1 MRRMRTVLAWAT
13 TLALVPLVAV
23 AAGGEATDLDSR
35 VAALEAQVATLNQ
48 LHGITTT
55 TTVPAPPTT
64 VGGPSTTT
72 SLPPSPEFGA
82 VSVVGCS
89 NVFDAVA
96 GYLEVSAKDVLKN
109 TAYGGFYLQKWAFKK
124 WPDSYVALR
133 PAAGYDASW
142 VILCERFPNELSVEI
157 TQLVIDRI
165 WATDPGIPVFIS
177 PLHEYPNELCSVTGG
192 NSIPIAGKAVADL
205 MAAADPLVFRGPDL
219 GPLGT
224 EHLRGDHCHL
234 TDDGAAFLG
243 VQIAAFFDAD

>member
-1 MRRMRTVLAWAT
+1 MRTVLAWAT

-23 AAGGEATDLDSR
+23 AAAGEATDLDSR

-55 TTVPAPPTT
+55 TTVPTPPTT
-64 VGGPSTTT
+64 VGGTTTT
-72 SLPPSPEFGA
+72 SLPSPSGFSA

-89 NVFDAVA
+89 NVFDAVD
-96 GYLEVSAKDVLKN
+96 GYLDVSAKDVLKN

-124 WPDSYVALR
+124 WPDSYAALR

-142 VILCERFPNELSVEI
+142 VVLCERFPNELSVAI

-165 WATDPGIPVFIS
+165 WAIDPAIPIFIS
-177 PLHEYPNELCSVTGG
+177 PLHEYPNELCTVTGG
-192 NSIPIAGKAVADL
+192 NSIPDAGKEVADL
-205 MAAADPLVFRGPDL
+205 MAAADPLIFRGPDL
-219 GPLGT
+219 GPLST
-224 EHLRGDHCHL
+224 EHLRGDNCHL

-243 VQIAAFFDAD
+243 GQIAAFFDAE